1 MTLSWQQKRIKCIK
15 NSGMEKEMRSLVD
28 NDNSQEE
35 YECPGC
41 GQPTSGTDTES
52 GSKTALC
59 EDCFNRQRWD
69 DEGGVQ
75 HNDSDK

>member
-1 MTLSWQQKRIKCIK
+1 
-15 NSGMEKEMRSLVD
+15 MEKEMRDLAD

-35 YECPGC
+35 HECPGC
-41 GQPTSGTDTES
+41 GQPTSGTYTES

-69 DEGGVQ
+69 DEGGGQ

>member
-1 MTLSWQQKRIKCIK
+1 
-15 NSGMEKEMRSLVD
+15 MRSIAD

-35 YECPGC
+35 YECPAC

-59 EDCFNRQRWD
+59 ENCLNRQRWD